1 MQKRILTEYRKLPKE
16 VKKAL
21 KADYPFGFEN
31 VLTTIKMV
39 SKGESASALLYN
51 FNDTLYLIKYRVK
64 KRIDQHLDETEED
77 EQFNNDEM
85 DISNSSPPFKEG
97 DTKKKLN

>member
-16 VKKAL
+16 AKKAL

-39 SKGESASALLYN
+39 SKGESTSALLYN

-64 KRIDQHLDETEED
+64 KRIDQHLEETEED
-77 EQFNNDEM
+77 DQFNNDEM
-85 DISNSSPPFKEG
+85 DISNPPPSSKEG
-97 DTKKKLN
+97 NTKKILN